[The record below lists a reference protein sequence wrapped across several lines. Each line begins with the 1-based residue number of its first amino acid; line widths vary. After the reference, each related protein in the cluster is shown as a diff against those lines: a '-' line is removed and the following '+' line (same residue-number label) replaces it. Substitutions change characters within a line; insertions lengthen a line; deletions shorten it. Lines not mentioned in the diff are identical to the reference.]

1 MTKSQEMKAKLEVL
15 KNECQ
20 TFLNDGKVSDAKT
33 KMAEIDELK
42 DSIAIQ
48 ERLEAEEKLDIANSA
63 TGKEQQKRARDSI
76 KEFAD
81 AFRHGFKNSVMTS
94 GSDPDGG
101 YTVPEDISTQVKQY
115 RETFFDFSHYVTTES
130 VSTNKGKRTYQ
141 KKSAVTGFA
150 ELDELGAIS
159 ELETPQ
165 FERVSYNIKNYGG
178 FIPLSNLLKNDSDAN
193 IVAVIMKWFGRNSAV
208 TRNNLILNIV
218 KAKSQTAIAD
228 LKGLKK
234 ELNVTL
240 GQTYKPTSSI
250 FVNDDGLN
258 YLDTL
263 EDSNGRP
270 LLNPDPTAPSN
281 LRLRVGANVV
291 PIVTVPNQFLPT
303 VENKAPIIIGDL
315 KEAITLFDRQLL
327 SITQSDTA
335 SAGSYNA
342 FEQNCTLIRGIER
355 EDVVQVDPDA
365 FVYGGIDISAGA

>member
-1 MTKSQEMKAKLEVL
+1 MTKSQEMKAKLETL

-20 TFLNDGKVSDAKT
+20 TFLNDGKVSDAKA

-42 DSIAIQ
+42 DGIVIQ
-48 ERLEAEEKLDIANSA
+48 ERLEAEEKEDLENSTAGKANY
-63 TGKEQQKRARDSI
+63 QRAKDSV

-81 AFRHGFKNSVMTS
+81 AFRHGFKNTAMTS

-101 YTVPEDISTQVKQY
+101 YTIPEDISTQVKQY
-115 RETFFDFSHYVTTES
+115 RDMFFDFSAYVTSEN
-130 VSTNKGKRTYQ
+130 VSTNKGQRTYQ
-141 KKSAVTGFA
+141 KKGTVSGFSA
-150 ELDELGAIS
+150 LDELGTIS
-159 ELETPQ
+159 ELETPK
-165 FERVSYNIKNYGG
+165 FERIVYSIKNYGG
-178 FIPLSNLLKNDSDAN
+178 FIPISNLLKSDSDAN
-193 IVAVIMKWFGRNSAV
+193 IVNVIMRWFGRNSAV
-208 TRNNLILNIV
+208 TRNNLILEIV

-228 LKGLKK
+228 LKALKK
-234 ELNVTL
+234 VLNVTL
-240 GQTYKPTSSI
+240 GQIYKPTSTI

-303 VENKAPIIIGDL
+303 AENKAPIIIGDL
-315 KEAITLFDRQLL
+315 KEAITLFDRQSL
-327 SITQSDTA
+327 SIMQSDTA

-355 EDVVQVDPDA
+355 EDVVQVDSNA